1 MVTMYYDWA
10 STPQPITYLG
20 YFGPTCDMRHALDLW
35 HQDHLT
41 YDLWLT
47 VSHSG
52 CKLPLRGQS
61 LHQGDKTDK
70 DPRTYWGQS
79 YMVCIASYGTLY
91 QNYLIITPEWKVCCI
106 FVFSL
111 LLEIILFCSRPTASC
126 LERQLVQRIL
136 EFCIWPVAWSM
147 VTVSTEWKVIWYP
160 LTGPH
165 FSTGGMIF
173 YTTPSVELLNYFVI
187 NLLL

>member
-10 STPQPITYLG
+10 STPQPSTYLG

-61 LHQGDKTDK
+61 LHQGDKTQGSQDLLGSVLHGVYCFLRHSLSK
-70 DPRTYWGQS
+70 LPDHNTGVKSLPHFR
-79 YMVCIASYGTLY
+79 
-91 QNYLIITPEWKVCCI
+91 
-106 FVFSL
+106 FVSPVRNHFIL
-111 LLEIILFCSRPTASC
+111 LLPDC
-126 LERQLVQRIL
+126 LVSGEATGTKDFRIL
-136 EFCIWPVAWSM
+136 
-147 VTVSTEWKVIWYP
+147 Y
-160 LTGPH
+160 LTGSMEH
-165 FSTGGMIF
+165 GNGF
-173 YTTPSVELLNYFVI
+173 YWVKGCLIPFNWASLHYRRNNILHNNICRTAEK
-187 NLLL
+187 